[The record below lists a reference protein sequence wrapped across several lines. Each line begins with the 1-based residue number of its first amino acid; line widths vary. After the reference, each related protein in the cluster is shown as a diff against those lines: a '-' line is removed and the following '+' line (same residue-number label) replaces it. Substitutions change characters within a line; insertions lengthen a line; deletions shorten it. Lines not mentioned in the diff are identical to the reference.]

1 MAAGDAYIVAPAT
14 VTDTNHMDLQP
25 SAGVEVVV
33 HNIYL
38 PEGTKCELYYYDG
51 ADTIKHLTTYTS
63 LYNTQFHCTNGSYI
77 RVKNVSGSSAILAA
91 DGMTTK

>member
-1 MAAGDAYIVAPAT
+1 MAAGDAYIVSPVSTA
-14 VTDTNHMDLQP
+14 DTSNLDLQP

-38 PEGTKCELYYYDG
+38 PEGTKVELYYYDG
-51 ADTIKHLTTYTS
+51 SDTIKHLTTYTS
-63 LYNTQFHCTNGSYI
+63 LYNVQFHCTNSVYI
-77 RVKNVSGSSAILAA
+77 RVKNVSGAAAILAA